1 MTKSTAVILKGAAIA
16 AYLLCT
22 SVPLA
27 KAQFISMNEPKRKSL
42 KTSENAFKVVISEEE
57 KTPLNFLIK
66 VDNPAQGIV
75 KAYLRNKD
83 GFDFLESKVLS
94 NDPKV
99 EIKLNLATLEDG
111 EYIFVVKSNNGFF
124 LKNFNLQSGDLM
136 TARINGKDTM
146 TTNRKVILE
155 DD

>member
-1 MTKSTAVILKGAAIA
+1 MTKSTAMILKGAALA
-16 AYLLCT
+16 AYLFCT
-22 SVPLA
+22 SVPPA
-27 KAQFISMNEPKRKSL
+27 KAQFISMNEPKHKSL
-42 KTSENAFKVVISEEE
+42 KTSEDAFKVVILQEE
-57 KTPLNFLIK
+57 KNPLNFRIK
-66 VDNPAQGIV
+66 VDNPAQGTV

-83 GFDFLESKVLS
+83 GFDFLENKVLN

-99 EIKLNLATLEDG
+99 EFKLNLATLEDG

-146 TTNRKVILE
+146 TTNRTVVLE
-155 DD
+155 DE

>member
-1 MTKSTAVILKGAAIA
+1 MTKSTAMILRGVAVSAF
-16 AYLLCT
+16 LLCASIPHT
-22 SVPLA
+22 
-27 KAQFISMNEPKRKSL
+27 KAQFISMNEPRRKVL
-42 KTSENAFKVVISEEE
+42 KPSENAFKVIISEEE
-57 KTPLNFLIK
+57 KNPLSFRVK
-66 VDNPAQGIV
+66 VDNPTQGTV

-94 NDPKV
+94 NNPKV
-99 EIKLNLATLEDG
+99 EIKLDLAMLEDG

-136 TARINGKDTM
+136 TTRINGKDMM

>member
-1 MTKSTAVILKGAAIA
+1 MTKSTAMILKGAAVA

-22 SVPLA
+22 SVPPA

-42 KTSENAFKVVISEEE
+42 KTSENAFKVVILEEE
-57 KTPLNFLIK
+57 KSPLNFRMKI
-66 VDNPAQGIV
+66 DNPTQGVV

-94 NDPKV
+94 SDPKV
-99 EIKLNLATLEDG
+99 EIKLNLAMLEDG

-146 TTNRKVILE
+146 TVNRKVVLE

>member
-1 MTKSTAVILKGAAIA
+1 MTKSTAMILKGFALS

-22 SVPLA
+22 YVPPA

-42 KTSENAFKVVISEEE
+42 KTSENAFKVVILEEE
-57 KTPLNFLIK
+57 KSPLNFRMKI
-66 VDNPAQGIV
+66 DNPTQGVV

-94 NDPKV
+94 NNPKV
-99 EIKLNLATLEDG
+99 EIKLDLAMLEDG

-124 LKNFNLQSGDLM
+124 LKNFNLQSGDVM

-146 TTNRKVILE
+146 TVSRKVVLE

>member
-1 MTKSTAVILKGAAIA
+1 MTKSTAMILKGAAVA

-22 SVPLA
+22 SVPPA
-27 KAQFISMNEPKRKSL
+27 TAQFISMNEPKRKSL
-42 KTSENAFKVVISEEE
+42 KTTENAFKVVILEEE
-57 KTPLNFLIK
+57 KNPLNFRMKI
-66 VDNPAQGIV
+66 DNPTQGVV

-99 EIKLNLATLEDG
+99 EIKLNLAMLEDG

-136 TARINGKDTM
+136 TAKINGKDTM
-146 TTNRKVILE
+146 TVNRKVVLE

>member
-1 MTKSTAVILKGAAIA
+1 MTKSTAMILKGAAVA

-22 SVPLA
+22 SVPSA
-27 KAQFISMNEPKRKSL
+27 NAQFISMNEPKRKSL
-42 KTSENAFKVVISEEE
+42 KTSENAFKVVIQEE
-57 KTPLNFLIK
+57 KNPLNFRIK
-66 VDNPAQGIV
+66 VDNPAQGTV

-94 NDPKV
+94 NESKV
-99 EIKLNLATLEDG
+99 EIKLDLAMLEDG

-136 TARINGKDTM
+136 TARINGRDTM

>member
-1 MTKSTAVILKGAAIA
+1 MTKSTAMILRGAVVSAFF
-16 AYLLCT
+16 LCT
-22 SVPLA
+22 SVPHT
-27 KAQFISMNEPKRKSL
+27 KAQFISMNEPKRKAL
-42 KTSENAFKVVISEEE
+42 KPSENAFKVTILEEE
-57 KTPLNFLIK
+57 KNPLNFRVKI
-66 VDNPAQGIV
+66 DNPTQGIV
-75 KAYLRNKD
+75 KAYLRNKE
-83 GFDFLESKVLS
+83 GFDFLESKVLN

-99 EIKLNLATLEDG
+99 EIKLDLAMLEDG

>member
-1 MTKSTAVILKGAAIA
+1 MTKSTAMILKGAALA

-22 SVPLA
+22 SVPTA
-27 KAQFISMNEPKRKSL
+27 KAQFISMNEPRRKTL
-42 KTSENAFKVVISEEE
+42 KPSENAFKVVILEED
-57 KTPLNFLIK
+57 KNPLNFRIK
-66 VDNPAQGIV
+66 IDNPNQGVV

-83 GFDFLESKVLS
+83 GFDFLESKVLN

-99 EIKLNLATLEDG
+99 EIKLDLAMLEDG

-146 TTNRKVILE
+146 TTNRKVVLE